1 MIDPAWKK
9 YFYFSNKE
17 LKGIVVLGFVLLGSV
32 LVSQLLSIKPGV
44 SDLEKL
50 NGQYKLFNF
59 DPNIIDSQSAI
70 LLGIPARQVM
80 SLLHYRAKGGRFKN
94 KDDFARLY
102 GLTDEKYQLLR
113 PYIVMAEAHPKQYD
127 ISKQGNRH
135 NQYYKYNNSYDSKE
149 VQGKININTIN
160 EKEWESI
167 TILNIGLIKRIIA
180 YKNYLGVYKSIYQLN
195 KVYGMNDSTFQL
207 LRAHIYVDNKQHEL
221 PNANA
226 LNFNDWKN
234 LNLFTDRQIW
244 TILRMKKVNQGK
256 ISWSELVESFDLSE
270 IEAKALKTKIQL
282 SD

>member
-44 SDLEKL
+44 SDLEKV

-59 DPNIIDSQSAI
+59 DPNNIDSQSAI
-70 LLGIPARQVM
+70 LLGIPVRQVM

-113 PYIVMAEAHPKQYD
+113 PYIIMAEVHLKQYD
-127 ISKQGNRH
+127 TSKRGKWNY
-135 NQYYKYNNSYDSKE
+135 QYYKYKNSYDGKE
-149 VQGKININTIN
+149 VKGKMNINSIN
-160 EKEWESI
+160 EKEWASL
-167 TILNIGLIKRIIA
+167 TYLNMGLIKRIIA
-180 YKNYLGVYKSIYQLN
+180 YKNYIGVYKSIYQLN

-207 LRAHIYVDNKQHEL
+207 LREHIYVDNKQHEL

-244 TILRMKKVNQGK
+244 DILKMKRANQGK

-270 IEAKALKTKIQL
+270 IEAKALRTKIQL

>member
-17 LKGIVVLGFVLLGSV
+17 LKGIVVLGFILLGSV
-32 LVSQLLSIKPGV
+32 LVSQLLSTKPRV
-44 SDLEKL
+44 SALEKL
-50 NGQYKLFNF
+50 NSQFKLFNF
-59 DPNIIDSQSAI
+59 DPNLIDSQSAI

-102 GLTDEKYQLLR
+102 GLTEEKYQLLR
-113 PYIVMAEAHPKQYD
+113 PYIVMAEAHPKQYYT
-127 ISKQGNRH
+127 SKQGNRN
-135 NQYYKYNNSYDSKE
+135 NQYYKYNDSYNGKE
-149 VQGKININTIN
+149 VKGKMNINSIN
-160 EKEWESI
+160 EKEWEAI
-167 TILNIGLIKRIIA
+167 TPLNIGLIKRIIA

-207 LRAHIYVDNKQHEL
+207 LRAHIYVDNKHNEL

-244 TILRMKKVNQGK
+244 TILKMKKANQGK

-270 IEAKALKTKIQL
+270 MEAKALKSKIQL

>member
-127 ISKQGNRH
+127 TSKQGNRH